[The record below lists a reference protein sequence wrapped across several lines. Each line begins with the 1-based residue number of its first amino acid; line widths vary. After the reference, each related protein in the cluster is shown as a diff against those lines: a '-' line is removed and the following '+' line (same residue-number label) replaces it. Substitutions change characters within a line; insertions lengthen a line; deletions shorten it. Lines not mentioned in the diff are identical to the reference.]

1 MDSDDDGIGDGDGDG
16 DDGIGDGD
24 VDVGSGGA
32 VQTSYIRNTS
42 LIWSRLIRSLSGSPL
57 SCVMLISVTIV
68 KGILKMYS
76 HHKYLREFLI
86 PCCFP
91 FLPDHSKSHFANFL
105 SIFLV

>member
-1 MDSDDDGIGDGDGDG
+1 MLRDDD
-16 DDGIGDGD
+16 DDDAD
-24 VDVGSGGA
+24 DDDDDDDDDGSGGA

-57 SCVMLISVTIV
+57 SCVMLISITIV
-68 KGILKMYS
+68 KEILKMYS

>member
-16 DDGIGDGD
+16 DG
-24 VDVGSGGA
+24 DVGSDGA

-57 SCVMLISVTIV
+57 SCVMLISITIV
-68 KGILKMYS
+68 KEILKMYS

-86 PCCFP
+86 PCCFA

-105 SIFLV
+105 STFLV